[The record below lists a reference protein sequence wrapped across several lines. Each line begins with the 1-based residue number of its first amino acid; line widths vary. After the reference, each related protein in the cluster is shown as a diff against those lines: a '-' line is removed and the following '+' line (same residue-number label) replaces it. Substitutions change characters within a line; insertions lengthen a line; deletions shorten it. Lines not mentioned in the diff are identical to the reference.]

1 MPAPTIADRTDIAN
15 VAGMSEQDR
24 TSLGGAW
31 NGLYFYPGYGEPVT
45 FVALLIDAGVRISGS
60 VHEYEGIISEKRILL
75 YSTLQGYRDGTAVSL
90 VKTYDGTGGW
100 THSVAY
106 EGSLNA
112 DATEIA
118 GRWHVDGST
127 GTFLM
132 TRAGA
137 TEEAELRKIL
147 EPVGLP

>member
-1 MPAPTIADRTDIAN
+1 MPEDRN
-15 VAGMSEQDR
+15 N
-24 TSLGGAW
+24 LGGAW
-31 NGLYFYPGYGEPVT
+31 SGLYFYPGYGEPVT
-45 FVALLIDAGVRISGS
+45 FVAILIDSGTRFSGS
-60 VHEYEGIISEKRILL
+60 LHEYEGIISEKRILL
-75 YSTLQGYRDGTAVSL
+75 YSTVQGQRDGTAASF

-118 GRWHVDGST
+118 GHWHHDGST

-137 TEEAELRKIL
+137 TEEAELRKVL